1 MFGMM
6 QKGGIGGPPS
16 SAEIAKLQQQHSA
29 IVAENKKI
37 IKELKQLEAA
47 VSSDQSGAAIA
58 RLDKQLEKLSS
69 AHKEIAGKQERGSAE
84 HDKVVA
90 QLNELRKELGKQG
103 KELSKELSKQI
114 EVVKGDLAKAKK
126 EMVGSPK
133 TALAPP
139 TLALILSPQTLF
151 MSFCFIHARPRQGVQ
166 RPMTLHSFAPLQ
178 IIERGGDPVSCLGVS
193 EHGRA
198 EQVAPVNAGRRRCA
212 AAQ

>member
-6 QKGGIGGPPS
+6 QKGSMGGPPS

-47 VSSDQSGAAIA
+47 VSTDQSGAAIA

-69 AHKEIAGKQERGSAE
+69 AHKEIAGKQDKGSAE

-90 QLNELRKELGKQG
+90 QLTELRKELGKQS

-126 EMVGSPK
+126 EMVRSPK
-133 TALAPP
+133 MPSSHTRL
-139 TLALILSPQTLF
+139 
-151 MSFCFIHARPRQGVQ
+151 
-166 RPMTLHSFAPLQ
+166 
-178 IIERGGDPVSCLGVS
+178 DPK
-193 EHGRA
+193 
-198 EQVAPVNAGRRRCA
+198 P
-212 AAQ
+212 